1 MSEFIRVDEWQPE
14 PADIKITYDGKIVII
29 PFHELFGRDI
39 DAVNNFFIKKE
50 SYSKKLPEI
59 THYINYFIKYYDP
72 ENELLFAYLKLKFF
86 VDKKQLEGKKNGVK
100 RNAFIKIM
108 HSIMFSKSMV
118 AKIDRMVEDNYY
130 IDVTSNDSEKKY
142 AESLKFTNDHARV
155 MMKISVS
162 MKLMVPIMFHYIN
175 TYLVSKTD
183 SVDIY
188 PFYEK
193 LFDIYGSEI
202 LIYNK
207 LWHSVN
213 VKVSMHYAKNK
224 VLWQQR
230 EFKGTNELEQV
241 DYLLRDK
248 IISETFFK
256 YSFEKNII
264 NFNSVVMERQLN
276 YFRIEKYPYNYIE
289 LSNQKDSNEGLSGL
303 DKLAMSLD
311 KVDESLS
318 ILSEINIKQTIKKI
332 KNKIN
337 ITITKEEIA
346 FYMANHVISSFQT
359 QLVFNFFAKYFQGF
373 RDLNMLTR
381 KQYIKLVILLKK
393 MLQLQNKVYLPQILT
408 ANILK
413 LNSRTIQ
420 NTKFLN
426 KIETSSTYQAIAFDK
441 FEPIEQIKKNSTI
454 LNILSTMINTTFT
467 LVDFEVIPKT
477 GEPLVMVD
485 DVLSDEVLDFLNQ
498 L

>member
-14 PADIKITYDGKIVII
+14 AADMKISYDGKIVIV
-29 PFHELFGRDI
+29 PFHELFNRDI

-59 THYINYFIKYYDP
+59 THYINYFIKFYDP

-86 VDKKQLEGKKNGVK
+86 VDKKQLEGKKNGLK

-108 HSIMFSKSMV
+108 HSIMFSKSMI

-193 LFDIYGSEI
+193 LFDIYGSDI

-276 YFRIEKYPYNYIE
+276 YFRIEKYP
-289 LSNQKDSNEGLSGL
+289 L
-303 DKLAMSLD
+303 
-311 KVDESLS
+311 
-318 ILSEINIKQTIKKI
+318 
-332 KNKIN
+332 
-337 ITITKEEIA
+337 
-346 FYMANHVISSFQT
+346 
-359 QLVFNFFAKYFQGF
+359 
-373 RDLNMLTR
+373 
-381 KQYIKLVILLKK
+381 
-393 MLQLQNKVYLPQILT
+393 
-408 ANILK
+408 
-413 LNSRTIQ
+413 
-420 NTKFLN
+420 
-426 KIETSSTYQAIAFDK
+426 
-441 FEPIEQIKKNSTI
+441 
-454 LNILSTMINTTFT
+454 
-467 LVDFEVIPKT
+467 
-477 GEPLVMVD
+477 
-485 DVLSDEVLDFLNQ
+485 
-498 L
+498 